1 MTKILQRIRAIL
13 FRRAAER
20 DLDDEIGLHLALE
33 AEQLEQQ
40 GLDARTAAATARR
53 RFGRIDGVKDALR
66 GLRGVEPIEDFRRDL
81 VFAARALRRR
91 PGFAAVVVLT
101 LVIGL
106 TSATTM
112 FAVVYGVLWAPLPY
126 ADADRLVTVW
136 QTDIP
141 HGIDRAPVSLPN
153 FLDWQTRSHA
163 FSALAVA
170 EPFGVRYAA
179 PEGPE
184 RFAAWRVTQGFFEAL
199 RATPLLGRTFTP
211 EEYVRGRDA
220 EVVLDYDLWHTRFN
234 ADSSLVGKTLKLN
247 DRPVLVVGV
256 MPPGVR
262 FPPGSGLWIPKIP
275 DPSELLQR
283 NAAYLLCIGRLAP
296 GVTLDQARG
305 DMRRIAAA
313 LAQEYPSVDHDVSV
327 SLVPV
332 RDQIV
337 GHVRGRL
344 LLLFASVGLLL
355 LLTGTNL
362 TTLLLARAV
371 EREGEVSIRV
381 ALGAG
386 RFRIARQVLVEHSVL
401 FGVGLLF
408 SIVLTYFAL
417 GWARSLGAGLLPRAD
432 QLHLGLPVVLFAVA
446 IIVALAFMPTRSPRK
461 GRRVHRVLV
470 VSEVALALVLVVG
483 AGLFVKSVRALL
495 AVDPGFAPTNILAA
509 MFQTEHLFP
518 ADTARVAFLRT
529 LEDRVATIPGV
540 RHVGITSL
548 LPFAGPIATNH
559 AEFEIKGRPV
569 GSARERPSV
578 LAAATT
584 PGYFATLNI
593 PLHRGRAFVATDDAA
608 HPPVAIVSAAF
619 AREYFGTAD
628 PIGQRLV
635 VSFDS
640 NPIERE
646 IVGVVGD
653 VHDAGLDEPPKPE
666 LYTPYAQSP
675 IGGVELVVQTAIP
688 PGAVLGSVRRELAAV
703 NASQPIASS
712 ATLDELL
719 ATSTRPSRVVLTVLG
734 VFAAIALTLA
744 GVGIFGIMSHV
755 TRTRTREVSIR
766 LALGATSHGIR
777 RLILGE
783 AIALAGIGSGIG
795 LIVALI
801 SGRSIRALLYAVSPI
816 DPVTLAIGITLLL
829 AVASLAA
836 YIPARRAGS
845 VDAVRALREN

>member
-1 MTKILQRIRAIL
+1 
-13 FRRAAER
+13 
-20 DLDDEIGLHLALE
+20 
-33 AEQLEQQ
+33 
-40 GLDARTAAATARR
+40 
-53 RFGRIDGVKDALR
+53 
-66 GLRGVEPIEDFRRDL
+66 
-81 VFAARALRRR
+81 
-91 PGFAAVVVLT
+91 
-101 LVIGL
+101 
-106 TSATTM
+106 
-112 FAVVYGVLWAPLPY
+112 
-126 ADADRLVTVW
+126 
-136 QTDIP
+136 
-141 HGIDRAPVSLPN
+141 
-153 FLDWQTRSHA
+153 
-163 FSALAVA
+163 
-170 EPFGVRYAA
+170 
-179 PEGPE
+179 
-184 RFAAWRVTQGFFEAL
+184 
-199 RATPLLGRTFTP
+199 
-211 EEYVRGRDA
+211 
-220 EVVLDYDLWHTRFN
+220 
-234 ADSSLVGKTLKLN
+234 
-247 DRPVLVVGV
+247 
-256 MPPGVR
+256 
-262 FPPGSGLWIPKIP
+262 
-275 DPSELLQR
+275 
-283 NAAYLLCIGRLAP
+283 
-296 GVTLDQARG
+296 
-305 DMRRIAAA
+305 
-313 LAQEYPSVDHDVSV
+313 
-327 SLVPV
+327 
-332 RDQIV
+332 
-337 GHVRGRL
+337 
-344 LLLFASVGLLL
+344 
-355 LLTGTNL
+355 
-362 TTLLLARAV
+362 
-371 EREGEVSIRV
+371 
-381 ALGAG
+381 
-386 RFRIARQVLVEHSVL
+386 
-401 FGVGLLF
+401 
-408 SIVLTYFAL
+408 
-417 GWARSLGAGLLPRAD
+417 
-432 QLHLGLPVVLFAVA
+432 
-446 IIVALAFMPTRSPRK
+446 
-461 GRRVHRVLV
+461 
-470 VSEVALALVLVVG
+470 
-483 AGLFVKSVRALL
+483 
-495 AVDPGFAPTNILAA
+495 
-509 MFQTEHLFP
+509 
-518 ADTARVAFLRT
+518 VAFLRA
-529 LEDRVATIPGV
+529 LEDRVATVPGV

-548 LPFAGPIATNH
+548 LPFAGPIATTH

-584 PGYFATLNI
+584 PGYFTALNI
-593 PLHRGRAFVATDDAA
+593 PLHRGRAFVATDDAV

-619 AREYFGTAD
+619 AREYFGAAD

-719 ATSTRPSRVVLTVLG
+719 ATSTRPSRMVLTVLG

-766 LALGATSHGIR
+766 LALGATSRGIR